1 MSNYQ
6 LANELHKQIIK
17 KSKRRKVY
25 SSFEDNIWGVDL
37 AYMQPLRRYKIGI
50 EYLFC
55 AIDLFGKYTW
65 VFLLK
70 DNRGISIVN
79 SFQKSLESSKNSKA
93 KSKRRKPIKIWVNQG
108 CEFYNNL
115 FK

>member
-37 AYMQPLRRYKIGI
+37 AYMQPLRGYKIGI
-50 EYLFC
+50 KYLFC
-55 AIDLFGKYTW
+55 TIDLLSKYTW

-70 DNRGISIVN
+70 TIEQLALLIHFR
-79 SFQKSLESSKNSKA
+79 
-93 KSKRRKPIKIWVNQG
+93 
-108 CEFYNNL
+108 NL
-115 FK
+115 